1 LNLESMV
8 PVFIKNI
15 YKRDS
20 ALLMKVRE
28 LYEKMNESQNKLYFS
43 LQGSLEGRE
52 FFIFKS
58 RQSWK
63 L

>member
-1 LNLESMV
+1 M

-43 LQGSLEGRE
+43 LKGSLEGRE
-52 FFIFKS
+52 FFILKS
-58 RQSWK
+58 KQSWK
-63 L
+63 NIE

>member
-1 LNLESMV
+1 MV

-43 LQGSLEGRE
+43 LQGSLDGRE

>member
-1 LNLESMV
+1 V

-43 LQGSLEGRE
+43 LKGSLEGRE
-52 FFIFKS
+52 FFILKS
-58 RQSWK
+58 KQSWK
-63 L
+63 NIE